1 MLKYKVQYI
10 VFAYDLFE
18 LDHIC
23 MREFLQGLRNSD
35 GVMHIKEKWSKEKG
49 EGKLE
54 YKFIRIRI
62 E

>member
-23 MREFLQGLRNSD
+23 MREFLQGL
-35 GVMHIKEKWSKEKG
+35 
-49 EGKLE
+49 
-54 YKFIRIRI
+54 
-62 E
+62 